1 MAAGDSKVIGV
12 GRYEDRDRKKDVEDI
27 VNQSNPKKRRE
38 DSTLGAT
45 GGNISFNEVA
55 VDVNVSFLIGKIVS
69 DDANKV

>member
-12 GRYEDRDRKKDVEDI
+12 DRYEDRERKKDVEDI
-27 VNQSNPKKRRE
+27 VNQSDPKKRRE
-38 DSTLGAT
+38 DSTLGAA

-55 VDVNVSFLIGKIVS
+55 VDVDLSFPIGKIVS